1 MCKGNKKCEA
11 CSAAKI
17 GKTMATKT
25 RKSSKNI
32 AMDVAYYTGGAV
44 AGGYLVPKVVEMVDP
59 SGNMDPKLINGGA
72 LVLSVLGAMNTK
84 GDFQKL
90 LIGAAVGS
98 GTALA
103 YSVLP
108 MNGLGYVISPSYDV
122 NRVMGTRAGGEYSG
136 TTGQNPGAF

>member
-84 GDFQKL
+84 GDVQKL

-103 YSVLP
+103 SDVLS
-108 MNGLGYVISPSYDV
+108 GSLGYVISPSYDV